1 MVARQLA
8 ASVKN
13 LAIVRQRE
21 SATGIRVIEKRTRT
35 RTGIATVKG
44 KKTGTASGNGT
55 EIMTATVTVI
65 VIATATVIVNV
76 IGRENGTAT
85 ATVTVTATVIGS
97 ETVAPGTT
105 VGMMTTRDG
114 HRVTTVVIVNGIGR
128 VTPREIVV
136 TETVIGMPHEGQ
148 ARRSG
153 VQGGRLR
160 KTEAATMSRERS
172 ARRRTMNEVRKC
184 VGFSFL
190 SQSLKL
196 SNAHA

>member
-44 KKTGTASGNGT
+44 KETGTANGNGT
-55 EIMTATVTVI
+55 EIMTATVT

-85 ATVTVTATVIGS
+85 VTVTVTVIGS

-148 ARRSG
+148 ARKERTGSG

-172 ARRRTMNEVRKC
+172 ARRRTMSEVRKC